1 MYQLHKIIKYW
12 SQNGFQK
19 YFSGNQTSILKCLYK
34 MKIIFVIP
42 KNLVIESLLPV
53 HNWWSWTY
61 FYKDFG
67 DEAETFCYIKTLL
80 SLNSPTLSFTFKALL
95 LPVSPTVPSAP
106 LSLPRALLLSFLKYG
121 RSQGCMPLVIIS
133 LCSLLSELICQ
144 VATAGSSVF
153 YFVIPLKLLPQ
164 CQALR

>member
-53 HNWWSWTY
+53 HN
-61 FYKDFG
+61 
-67 DEAETFCYIKTLL
+67 
-80 SLNSPTLSFTFKALL
+80 
-95 LPVSPTVPSAP
+95 
-106 LSLPRALLLSFLKYG
+106 
-121 RSQGCMPLVIIS
+121 
-133 LCSLLSELICQ
+133 
-144 VATAGSSVF
+144 
-153 YFVIPLKLLPQ
+153 
-164 CQALR
+164 